1 MWLLVLLVVL
11 LLILVVVVVVVVK
24 RGCLVASSQHCVS
37 QSAEANASPSLSA
50 EGRARRIAAQRE
62 HTTRLLASEVQ
73 LLHTLPARCL
83 ATVLEGSPRCVR

>member
-1 MWLLVLLVVL
+1 MLVAVLLVALVAL
-11 LLILVVVVVVVVK
+11 VVVVVVVVVK